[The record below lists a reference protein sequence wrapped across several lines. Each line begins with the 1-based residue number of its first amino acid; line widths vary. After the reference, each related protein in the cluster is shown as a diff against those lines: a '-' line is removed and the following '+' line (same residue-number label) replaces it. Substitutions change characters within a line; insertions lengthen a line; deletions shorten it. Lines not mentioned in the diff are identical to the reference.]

1 MFLYQSRKVRTLR
14 RIIKEYY
21 AIRASV
27 LSHNCTFHDEQII
40 IILINGLFTIFSRA
54 LVQE

>member
-27 LSHNCTFHDEQII
+27 LSPDCTFHDEQII
-40 IILINGLFTIFSRA
+40 IILN
-54 LVQE
+54 